1 MNVGVSGNDGVVSHI
16 IADKKVKKK
25 ELIISLKKCWNWMH
39 SIFFLEKNIPTLVSL
54 KSTSNSTLI
63 LGDFS
68 FTPASM
74 WSEIS

>member
-1 MNVGVSGNDGVVSHI
+1 M
-16 IADKKVKKK
+16 
-25 ELIISLKKCWNWMH
+25 LKLNALD
-39 SIFFLEKNIPTLVSL
+39 FFLEKNIPTLVSL

-63 LGDFS
+63 LGYFS